1 MLDKGKGPI
10 IRKLRTIQLIE
21 ADLQLLICIFL
32 GTRIEGM
39 IELDSRISKFNF
51 GSYKFYSIEEAIL
64 EKHMICKNSQ

>member
-32 GTRIEGM
+32 GTRIKVM
-39 IELDSRISKFNF
+39 IERDSRISKFNF
-51 GSYKFYSIEEAIL
+51 RLRKFYSIEETIL
-64 EKHMICKNSQ
+64 EKRMIYENS